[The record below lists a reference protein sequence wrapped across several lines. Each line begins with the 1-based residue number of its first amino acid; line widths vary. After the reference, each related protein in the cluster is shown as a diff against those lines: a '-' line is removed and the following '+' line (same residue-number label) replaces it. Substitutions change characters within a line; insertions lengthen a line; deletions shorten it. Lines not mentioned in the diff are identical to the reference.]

1 MQNNI
6 SAERNG
12 LSTASL
18 VFGILA
24 LIFSWSVVLTPFNSA
39 LAITFS
45 WLSRGDKKMNGQA
58 IAGNIL
64 GLISII
70 ISIAVVVALLVMF
83 MSYALDFVRQNIE
96 PMMREIEPYIGQ
108 FLQQVQ

>member
-24 LIFSWSVVLTPFNSA
+24 LIFSVFIVFTPFNAA

-64 GLISII
+64 GLISIV
-70 ISIAVVVALLVMF
+70 ISIAVVVALFITF
-83 MSYALDFVRQNIE
+83 MHYALEFLQNNIE
-96 PMMREIEPYIGQ
+96 PMMREIEPYINQ
-108 FLQQVQ
+108 YLNMYR